1 MKKSIKL
8 ISLLLVLV
16 MAFSVIACQRPAD
29 KQEAPKTEEK
39 KEEAATTTADG
50 DVIEV
55 KIGHTDSS
63 QRSTHKWAVWL
74 GEYLEEKA
82 PGKFKVEVYPDG
94 QLGDS
99 PDLIAGVKLGTLQI
113 NFDLSSVVTAAAWK
127 FFAKR

>member
-74 GEYLEEKA
+74 GEYLEERHRANLKL
-82 PGKFKVEVYPDG
+82 KFIRTDNLETLRTLLQELNLAHYKLTLTCH
-94 QLGDS
+94 QL
-99 PDLIAGVKLGTLQI
+99 
-113 NFDLSSVVTAAAWK
+113 
-127 FFAKR
+127 